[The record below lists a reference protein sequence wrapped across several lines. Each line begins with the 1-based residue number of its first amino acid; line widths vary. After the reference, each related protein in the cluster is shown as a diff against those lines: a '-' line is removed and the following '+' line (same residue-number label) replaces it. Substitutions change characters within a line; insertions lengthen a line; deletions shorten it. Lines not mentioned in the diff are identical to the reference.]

1 VNGVRDFEMK
11 SKKIKKIY
19 ILGASGGGKSY
30 LANEI
35 SKILKI
41 PSYDI
46 DDVRFIKK
54 YTKARTKKQRKI
66 LIDRILKKSKWIL
79 DARGTDWD
87 RHAMKKADLI
97 IWLKTPFPK
106 RTFRILKR
114 SFKRRNQRNLDETFL
129 GVLSLIK
136 YSGSYR
142 FGKKPT
148 SFKENKRFIKEN
160 NIEVVSIE
168 NNRQLKKFLEKL
180 K

>member
-1 VNGVRDFEMK
+1 MNP
-11 SKKIKKIY
+11 KKIKKIY

-30 LANEI
+30 LANKI

-54 YTKARTKKQRKI
+54 YTKSRTKKQRKI

-114 SFKRRNQRNLDETFL
+114 SFKRRHQEDLEEPFL

-136 YSGSYR
+136 HSGSHR
-142 FGKKPT
+142 FGKKST
-148 SFKENKRFIKEN
+148 SFEANRKFIKDN
-160 NIEVVSIE
+160 NIDAVSIK
-168 NNRQLKKFLEKL
+168 NKRQLKKFLKNI